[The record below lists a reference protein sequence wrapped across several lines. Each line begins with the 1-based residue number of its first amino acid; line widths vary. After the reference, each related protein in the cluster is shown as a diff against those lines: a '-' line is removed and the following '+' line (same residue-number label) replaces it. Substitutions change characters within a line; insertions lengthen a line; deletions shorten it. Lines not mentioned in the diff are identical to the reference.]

1 MKVGEFARRARA
13 RRVSK
18 KLMFEEAFERAKAEL
33 RTLEPSP
40 TRIPVPAR
48 ETAERQRSSDR
59 PILRLPGKG

>member
-1 MKVGEFARRARA
+1 
-13 RRVSK
+13 
-18 KLMFEEAFERAKAEL
+18 LMFEEAFERAKAEL
-33 RTLEPSP
+33 GTLEPSP